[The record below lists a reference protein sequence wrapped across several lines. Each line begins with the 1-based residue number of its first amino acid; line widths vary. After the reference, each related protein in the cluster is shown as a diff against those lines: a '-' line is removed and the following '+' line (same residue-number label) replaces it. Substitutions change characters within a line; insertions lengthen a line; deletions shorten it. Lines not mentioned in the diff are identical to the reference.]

1 MSFEK
6 CMQLCNPNTRVKNI
20 NRPQMFSYLPSSQS
34 TQDPK
39 SKFYSW
45 PILELCGI
53 SGMIQYVIFRF
64 WLVIPHIMLWCPWSI
79 FFQLIVNLLY
89 KYNRIHLHYYEGAF
103 DHFQV

>member
-39 SKFYSW
+39 SKFYCW
-45 PILELCGI
+45 PILEHYGI
-53 SGMIQYVIFRF
+53 SGMIQYVIFCFR
-64 WLVIPHIMLWCPWSI
+64 LVTPHFMLCVSVAH
-79 FFQLIVNLLY
+79 FFFN
-89 KYNRIHLHYYEGAF
+89 
-103 DHFQV
+103 